1 MGFQG
6 SCYRYLH
13 GIFACV
19 HDRASLSTN
28 HRADLVV
35 PSRGQR
41 IEGLLAEVLIQA
53 GGVMKVILIIG
64 IEMIVFPLYCGS
76 LLDLALL
83 PLFSDATVA
92 SRIAFTAASPLTSLF
107 VHWFVGTCYMFHFAL
122 FVSMCRKILRSGVL
136 CKCCYPFDRL

>member
-1 MGFQG
+1 
-6 SCYRYLH
+6 
-13 GIFACV
+13 
-19 HDRASLSTN
+19 
-28 HRADLVV
+28 
-35 PSRGQR
+35 
-41 IEGLLAEVLIQA
+41 
-53 GGVMKVILIIG
+53 MKVILIIG

-83 PLFSDATVA
+83 PIFSNATVA

-136 CKCCYPFDRL
+136 CKCLLSTCQTLIGLLTVRL